1 MKQMKQEALNHYTK
15 IIEEMDKL
23 NMTKE
28 EQIEYLKSRL
38 LYLEYKSMRKNR
50 IERLLFLGFFF
61 VLIGFYLISI
71 KLYLLGFLCM
81 LLPGIYISYKII
93 TFAEENSENMK
104 ESERKKL
111 VSLLN
116 SNLEQE
122 SSYFFFCFYFIY
134 DKIKKGDDKWNK

>member
-38 LYLEYKSMRKNR
+38 LYLEYKSMRKNK
-50 IERLLFLGFFF
+50 IEKLLFLGFFF

-93 TFAEENSENMK
+93 TFAEENSENKK

-116 SNLEQE
+116 SNLE
-122 SSYFFFCFYFIY
+122 
-134 DKIKKGDDKWNK
+134 